1 MFGVRRLPNT
11 EHSGYC
17 AGVDDL
23 EAVIRTAFA
32 QVDVPVVLPSALYS
46 EPDPEVD
53 LVVAPEGAALQLWVK
68 RVAFVNDSLAERL
81 VLEGQERR
89 RSIAQARVLFVV
101 AEQVT
106 RSARRVLT
114 RSGVGYLDLRGHLG
128 LHAPGLIVEADVDP
142 QERRSVR
149 RDPLIGNV
157 GREVAAALLMDPDR
171 RPGVRGLARELNR
184 SVSTVSEALSSLREG
199 RYVDEGAAVSGTRL
213 FWALADH
220 WSSESEYLLEMPPLG
235 RSALTAPLRFEFDEV
250 GASPG
255 WALRGTAAA
264 AVLGAPVAVRADQPL
279 DFFVPDIT
287 IVNRARRL
295 LRPAPSPDQARCSV
309 AVAPVPAACV
319 ARLEPPGNYFEWPT
333 THPLF
338 VALDLAQDAGR
349 GQEIL
354 RDWTPKDWT
363 RVW

>member
-1 MFGVRRLPNT
+1 
-11 EHSGYC
+11 
-17 AGVDDL
+17 VDDL
-23 EAVIRTAFA
+23 ETVIRAAFA
-32 QVDVPVVLPSALYS
+32 QVDVAVVQPSAFS
-46 EPDPEVD
+46 GDPDPEVD
-53 LVVAPEGAALQLWVK
+53 LVVDPDGAALQLWLK
-68 RVAFVNDSLAERL
+68 RVAFVNDPLADRL
-81 VLEGQERR
+81 ALEGQGRG
-89 RSIAQARVLFVV
+89 RSTAQTGVSTVLFVV
-101 AEQVT
+101 ADQVT

-114 RSGVGYLDLRGHLG
+114 HSGVGYLDLRGHLG
-128 LHAPGLIVEADVDP
+128 LHAPGLIIEADVDP
-142 QERRSVR
+142 QERRAQR
-149 RDPLIGNV
+149 RDPLIGKV

-199 RYVDEGAAVSGTRL
+199 RYVDEGTVVSGTRL

-220 WSSESEYLLEMPPLG
+220 WSSDAEYLLEAPPLG
-235 RSALTAPLRFEFDEV
+235 RSELTAPLRFEFDEV
-250 GASPG
+250 GAGPG

-279 DFFVPDIT
+279 DFFVPDTT

-295 LRPAPSPDQARCSV
+295 LRPAPSADLARCSV
-309 AVAPVPAACV
+309 AVAPVPAACT
-319 ARLEPPGNYFEWPT
+319 ARIEPPGNYFEWPT

-338 VALDLAQDAGR
+338 IALDLAQDAGR

-354 RDWTPKDWT
+354 RDWTPKGWP